1 MSYPFTDY
9 HYQWTLKDFIFG
21 TFDEPGYERLENIV
35 KNILVEIT
43 ASRDDKSATEEF
55 WVPFDII
62 KIGMGDRSD
71 FIPMSELNDD
81 IVLNFAKDAYKDDE
95 ITALNY
101 IFTYKIYG
109 REYALANNPNS
120 EGTDYF
126 ENNDYDHDDH

>member
-1 MSYPFTDY
+1 MSYPFTDFNY
-9 HYQWTLKDFIFG
+9 HWVLKDFLFG

-43 ASRDDKSATEEF
+43 ATREDKSATEEF
-55 WVPFDII
+55 WIPFDTIA
-62 KIGMGDRSD
+62 IGMGDRSD

-81 IVLNFAKDAYKDDE
+81 IILDFAKNSHKEDE

-109 REYALANNPNS
+109 KEYALANNPNS
-120 EGTDYF
+120 EGHDYF
-126 ENNDYDHDDH
+126 VDDEDHDDDH